1 MENLINQENLENIKE
16 TIENKITNV
25 SANHILCAGAGAL
38 ILSSGLKL
46 LGSYPAGSLIAKL
59 SIPLVAIGLYKKYKE
74 YSQSASE
81 SESEYPESETYAG
94 NA

>member
-46 LGSYPAGSLIAKL
+46 LGSNPAGSLIAKL

-81 SESEYPESETYAG
+81 SEFQNPESETYAG